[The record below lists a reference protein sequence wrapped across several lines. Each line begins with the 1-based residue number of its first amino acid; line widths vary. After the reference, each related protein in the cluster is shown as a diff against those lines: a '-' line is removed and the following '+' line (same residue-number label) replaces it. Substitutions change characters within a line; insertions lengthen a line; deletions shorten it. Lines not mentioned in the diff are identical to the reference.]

1 MEFFKNLICW
11 PFSSIVQAASDAGTY
26 VRIAKSRR
34 DAIFF
39 IVLIGDLEFLVLE
52 AKIEIVKRG

>member
-1 MEFFKNLICW
+1 M
-11 PFSSIVQAASDAGTY
+11 QAASDAGTY